1 MTDLPQTESTPRKPT
16 SRERALRWIRFYLDW
31 LEEDPSLPVT
41 ISISCHAHGMH
52 QEITMPIPT
61 ERQVDGAADRRGG
74 SAEKGNASG
83 HDSS

>member
-1 MTDLPQTESTPRKPT
+1 MMTDLHQSDTPPRKAT
-16 SRERALRWIRFYLDW
+16 SRERALKWIRFYLDW

-61 ERQVDGAADRRGG
+61 ERNLEGTVDRNTG
-74 SAEKGNASG
+74 SAEKSNS
-83 HDSS
+83 

>member
-1 MTDLPQTESTPRKPT
+1 MPDLPRTASTPRKPT

-41 ISISCHAHGMH
+41 ISISCHSHGIH

-61 ERQVDGAADRRGG
+61 ERQVDGAAERNAG
-74 SAEKGNASG
+74 SMEKG
-83 HDSS
+83 SS